1 MNESMP
7 PPNHR
12 SALGVPPS
20 ARSLESTSPLDME
33 TNSTGMPLS
42 LVNMSNRALYDSLV
56 HTTWRVL
63 SEEAPPWSEEEP
75 SSEEAP
81 PWSEEE
87 PSSEEV
93 PLHPARAAAGTR
105 AAAAPMNDLLERLS
119 FMTLFLSM

>member
-1 MNESMP
+1 
-7 PPNHR
+7 
-12 SALGVPPS
+12 
-20 ARSLESTSPLDME
+20 ME

-63 SEEAPPWSEEEP
+63 
-75 SSEEAP
+75 SEEAP